1 LTFPA
6 SRQDRALD
14 SVAKRF
20 GEEAV
25 TCSLAR
31 TDRAAPTLRIK

>member
-1 LTFPA
+1 LSFPA
-6 SRQDRALD
+6 SRQNRALD

-25 TCSLAR
+25 TRGFAHA
-31 TDRAAPTLRIK
+31 DRAAPTPRIK